1 MGAKE
6 KDGGDVRFY
15 MRVHVSTFWEFI
27 HATPNTANV
36 NQDRL

>member
-15 MRVHVSTFWEFI
+15 MHVHVYIIYIAFKFI
-27 HATPNTANV
+27 SY
-36 NQDRL
+36 